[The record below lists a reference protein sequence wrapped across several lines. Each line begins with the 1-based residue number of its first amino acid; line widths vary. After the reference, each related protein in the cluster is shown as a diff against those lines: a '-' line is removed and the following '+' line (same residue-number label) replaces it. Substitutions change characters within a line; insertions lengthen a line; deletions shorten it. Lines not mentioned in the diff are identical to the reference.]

1 MTEEEE
7 PRPVDANRGRA
18 ILQAYGAYVS
28 GASVPDEVVRVL
40 ADQCAVLADDE
51 AGADRE
57 AIWAEAKRRA
67 DARG

>member
-1 MTEEEE
+1 MTEDDE
-7 PRPVDANRGRA
+7 RPIDANRGRA
-18 ILQAYGAYVS
+18 ILQAYGAYVP
-28 GASVPDEVVRVL
+28 GASVPDEVIRVL

-51 AGADRE
+51 AGTDRE